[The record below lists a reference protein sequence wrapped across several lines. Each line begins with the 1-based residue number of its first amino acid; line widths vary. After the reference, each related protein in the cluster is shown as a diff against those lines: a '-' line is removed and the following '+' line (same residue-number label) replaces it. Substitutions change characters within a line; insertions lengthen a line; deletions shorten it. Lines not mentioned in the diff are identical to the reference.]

1 MAIDDRYIIPSL
13 ERTFSIMEFLAGEPE
28 GKNITEIAEELGLS
42 KNSVFRIL
50 KTLTFKGYV
59 EEYKRLYR
67 LGSKLFQLGTKAVG
81 EFSLVEKSLQYMRSL
96 RDDVGETVLLG
107 KRVGTSGIILEQ
119 VPGLYPVKVVVE
131 VGFRFPLH
139 CSAPGKAFLAYLP
152 KDEQDTLLEQIEYE
166 VFTER
171 TAGSRK
177 NLELMLERVL
187 ENGYGVDNEEEL
199 IGVNCLAC
207 PIFSGR
213 GYPVAAIW
221 ITGPAS
227 RLSEARFDE
236 LGAIVAE
243 YALHISATLG
253 YDPQQTVSEELKK
266 KNKQQ
271 KSKSA

>member
-13 ERTFSIMEFLAGEPE
+13 ERTLNIMEYLAGEPE

-81 EFSLVEKSLQYMRSL
+81 EFSLIEKSLSSMRSL
-96 RDDVGETVLLG
+96 RDEVAETVLIG

-119 VPGLYPVKVVVE
+119 VPGLHPVKVVVE

-139 CSAPGKAFLAYLP
+139 CSAPGKVFLAYLP
-152 KDEQDTLLEQIEYE
+152 KDEQDNILSQLDYE

-171 TAGSRK
+171 TAGTRK
-177 NLELMLERVL
+177 NLELMLEHVL
-187 ENGYGVDNEEEL
+187 EKGYGVDNEEEL
-199 IGVNCLAC
+199 IGVSCLAC
-207 PIFSGR
+207 PIFNGR

-221 ITGPAS
+221 ITGPSS
-227 RLSEARFDE
+227 RLSEPRFDE
-236 LGAIVAE
+236 LGAIMTD
-243 YALHISATLG
+243 YASHISATMG
-253 YDPQQTVSEELKK
+253 YDSREKK
-266 KNKQQ
+266 
-271 KSKSA
+271 